1 MKFPL
6 LSKTKNKMSLTVRLL
21 SLFFLFTLIP
31 LIVINFILKEVA
43 LPQDDLRN
51 YITTVS
57 IIMIF
62 LAFLLS
68 YSMARFLSEYI
79 RRPIRLVAKSLRD
92 SALQLSANAQQ
103 LASTGEQIGSSIE
116 QVSTGAQNQSSQI
129 DQVASSVEQISNS
142 ATQVA
147 SSTTQVADASTKAS
161 MSAQAG
167 GEVGEKAI
175 NGLYKLKVTVVNSS
189 EKVKAL
195 GEKSKDIEEIVET
208 ITKIAE
214 ETNLLA
220 LNAAIE
226 AARAGE
232 AGQGFA
238 VVAEEIRKL
247 AESSSKSA
255 DQIKDIIAAITKQIN
270 DAVESMNQGNKAV
283 EENTMQVQ
291 DGLSALSKISN
302 MAQEVTA
309 RIQDISAAT
318 QQQSASTQQIVS
330 SVNSLSTV
338 AEQNVAASQQISSAV
353 QEQVSATQ
361 QISAMTQQ
369 LAGLSEELQTL
380 VGEEEVVSNGFSES
394 KTKVMNSDIN
404 SKTQVHASK
413 TEEHLEKI
421 KNIEDKKYSDVVE
434 NQEFESEDPA
444 IKNLSNNNYPPL
456 DPVFDQKLNNILQRV
471 HKEEASLSYD
481 SNTSK

>member
-1 MKFPL
+1 MG
-6 LSKTKNKMSLTVRLL
+6 LTVRLTL
-21 SLFFLFTLIP
+21 LFFIFTLIP
-31 LIVINFILKEVA
+31 LIVINYILKKVD
-43 LPQDDLRN
+43 LPGDDLKN

-57 IIMIF
+57 TVIVF

-79 RRPIRLVAKSLRD
+79 RRPIRLVAKGLRD

-167 GEVGEKAI
+167 GEVGEKAV

-195 GEKSKDIEEIVET
+195 GEKSKDIEAIVET

-247 AESSSKSA
+247 AESSARSA
-255 DQIKDIIAAITKQIN
+255 EQIKAIIATITKQIN
-270 DAVESMNQGNKAV
+270 DAVESMEQGNKVV

-302 MAQEVTA
+302 MTQEVTA

-338 AEQNVAASQQISSAV
+338 AEQNVAASQQISSAI

-369 LAGLSEELQTL
+369 LTGLSGQLQIL
-380 VGEEEVVSNGFSES
+380 VGEEDVSVNITSEP
-394 KTKVMNSDIN
+394 KAKILDSDIELE
-404 SKTQVHASK
+404 TQTYVGRAK
-413 TEEHLEKI
+413 EHLEKI
-421 KNIEDKKYSDVVE
+421 KNIEDKKYGDTTE
-434 NQEFESEDPA
+434 KQEAEFKEPA
-444 IKNLSNNNYPPL
+444 IKNLSNSKYPPL
-456 DPVFDQKLNNILQRV
+456 DPVFDQKLNNILQQV
-471 HKEEASLSYD
+471 HKEEAPLSYGTD
-481 SNTSK
+481 TNK